1 MSSFTPSTGR
11 VRWQEGTS
19 ECPGL
24 SRGPKRTTTP
34 SKSPSVGSTTGI
46 RRMSFL
52 SVTAAR
58 YSPLAAPVRKPPV
71 VDVAPLTGLWYTI
84 STTEKSICERRMS
97 TPGTTMI
104 KARRTNTYETRPLI
118 LRTLRGAITTLQR
131 AWGMIRRDGRRP
143 EHSISSP
150 LHPLLPLQKGKTVH
164 AEQVVA
170 DMVDEVLA
178 RQAAVRARRSGE
190 SLEDALDAV
199 VRSEAGRQL
208 QELREGPHG
217 SERAVE
223 WQENLVRSRAE
234 ARVALITDTSFRE
247 EVLSASR

>member
-1 MSSFTPSTGR
+1 M
-11 VRWQEGTS
+11 
-19 ECPGL
+19 
-24 SRGPKRTTTP
+24 
-34 SKSPSVGSTTGI
+34 
-46 RRMSFL
+46 
-52 SVTAAR
+52 
-58 YSPLAAPVRKPPV
+58 
-71 VDVAPLTGLWYTI
+71 
-84 STTEKSICERRMS
+84 
-97 TPGTTMI
+97 
-104 KARRTNTYETRPLI
+104 
-118 LRTLRGAITTLQR
+118 
-131 AWGMIRRDGRRP
+131 
-143 EHSISSP
+143 
-150 LHPLLPLQKGKTVH
+150 H

-199 VRSEAGRQL
+199 VRTEAGRQL
-208 QELREGPHG
+208 QELRDGPHG